1 MNLTE
6 LETIAAKLLDDQSRL
21 RSIDAEL
28 LVLSQELKQDPK
40 RNEKERAFYALIGM
54 DWSDPGHKERS
65 EALKRER
72 DVVKTSIRDNEF
84 LLSDGLNSHPLVVP
98 LDPVPERG
106 ERTFTFRFRSGATFP
121 KTVQELSATLGIP
134 TPLRIGEVT
143 IHPDMVVVSE
153 SDEYFAKKK
162 IVEAFEDIRK
172 EVKRKLTP

>member
-6 LETIAAKLLDDQSRL
+6 LESIAAKLLDEQNRL
-21 RSIDAEL
+21 KSIDAEL
-28 LVLSQELKQDPK
+28 GVLSQEIKQDPK
-40 RNEKERAFYALIGM
+40 RNEKERAFYELIGM

-72 DVVKTSIRDNEF
+72 DVVRSSIRDNEF
-84 LLSDGLNSHPLVVP
+84 LLSDGLSSQPLVVP

-134 TPLRIGEVT
+134 SPLRIGEVT
-143 IHPDMVVVSE
+143 IHPEMVVVSE

-162 IVEAFEDIRK
+162 IVEAFEDLRK
-172 EVKRKLTP
+172 EVKRKLSP